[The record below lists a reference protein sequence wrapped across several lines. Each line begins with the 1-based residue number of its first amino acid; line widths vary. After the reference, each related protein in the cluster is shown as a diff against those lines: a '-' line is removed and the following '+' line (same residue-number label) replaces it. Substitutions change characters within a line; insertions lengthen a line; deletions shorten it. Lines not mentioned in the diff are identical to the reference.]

1 MVAPNLGVSGDGARS
16 GAVFSW
22 GRERPPFYS
31 RRDFNNTN
39 FSSNGLTP
47 TDSLKL
53 PEQLALQR
61 IRIFYEIMK

>member
-1 MVAPNLGVSGDGARS
+1 MVAPNLGVSGDGARW

-22 GRERPPFYS
+22 GRERPPFYIL
-31 RRDFNNTN
+31 RDFNNMS
-39 FSSNGLTP
+39 FSLNRLTP
-47 TDSLKL
+47 QVSLKL